1 VPTII
6 WHLLGV
12 TTVDVIL
19 TSELDSYSNSE
30 FSDLDY
36 PRPDQVPTI
45 IGHYYEFIKSMFFL
59 PQMQTNT
66 QPIFFHMTLL
76 TVEGIKTN
84 ERGELETCAMITVV
98 GLMRKDERIKVII
111 FPYALRI

>member
-19 TSELDSYSNSE
+19 TSEPDSYSNSE
-30 FSDLDY
+30 FSDLNY
-36 PRPDQVPTI
+36 SRSDQVPTI
-45 IGHYYEFIKSMFFL
+45 IGHYYEFITSMFFW

-76 TVEGIKTN
+76 TVEGTLVYNLIPI
-84 ERGELETCAMITVV
+84 C
-98 GLMRKDERIKVII
+98 
-111 FPYALRI
+111 LRHLLTWLISIEEEQV